1 MNNEP
6 NTPVKAQDAATGD
19 APLAIGQ
26 DPGASPGA
34 PRSPDAQRG
43 LRWLLS
49 LSAVALA
56 GLLTWQAQAM
66 QFGRDGGGSSAMVSH
81 VGDYTMMTFSVGN
94 EDMLLTLD
102 NRSEELYL
110 YRAENQ
116 NAVSLFQK
124 LSLPKLFNEA
134 RARAQGSS
142 K

>member
-6 NTPVKAQDAATGD
+6 NTKVHVQDAPAGD
-19 APLAIGQ
+19 RPLAVGQ
-26 DPGASPGA
+26 VPCGAPGA
-34 PRSPDAQRG
+34 PRAPDAQRG

-66 QFGRDGGGSSAMVSH
+66 QFGRDGSGSSAMVSH

-134 RARAQGSS
+134 RSRAQGSS

>member
-6 NTPVKAQDAATGD
+6 NTQVNARDAATGD
-19 APLAIGQ
+19 ASPAVGQ
-26 DPGASPGA
+26 DPGAS
-34 PRSPDAQRG
+34 RDASRG

-66 QFGRDGGGSSAMVSH
+66 QFGREGGGSSAMVSH

-124 LSLPKLFNEA
+124 LSLPKLFSEA
-134 RARAQGSS
+134 RSRAQGSS